1 MVSGNSFIAQLIGI
15 GTFEPQASRIVN
27 TFQRT
32 KADVSELI
40 DLSMGGQQCVVSYW
54 PAAVS
59 PASAL
64 VSVSQCSSRRHFP
77 LRHCR
82 LF

>member
-1 MVSGNSFIAQLIGI
+1 MVSGKSFIAQLIGI
-15 GTFEPQASRIVN
+15 GTFEPRASRIVN

-40 DLSMGGQQCVVSYW
+40 DLSMAGHQCVVSCW
-54 PAAVS
+54 PPAVG

-64 VSVSQCSSRRHFP
+64 VFIA
-77 LRHCR
+77 
-82 LF
+82 